1 MDSGI
6 SNSEGH
12 SSGRI
17 SIPSGA
23 LIPQMPV
30 PNQFQLDRTRP
41 GSPFFPAMGQ
51 FLDQRL
57 GASPGMLLPPI
68 AAQSHA
74 GAPPD
79 NLKAIDGGTSTTTR
93 LAPPDGRGLLVSE
106 GRGMTS
112 AHVGG
117 NQLEST
123 PAAQLS
129 VRCFR
134 TFVYCKLLAV
144 FFSFFFL
151 TYDFRVEK
159 SRSCCS

>member
-1 MDSGI
+1 
-6 SNSEGH
+6 
-12 SSGRI
+12 
-17 SIPSGA
+17 
-23 LIPQMPV
+23 
-30 PNQFQLDRTRP
+30 
-41 GSPFFPAMGQ
+41 
-51 FLDQRL
+51 
-57 GASPGMLLPPI
+57 MLLPPI
-68 AAQSHA
+68 TQQGHA

-129 VRCFR
+129 VRCLR
-134 TFVYCKLLAV
+134 AFVYCKLLAV
-144 FFSFFFL
+144 LFFL